1 MNTIE
6 SEFGFDEY
14 IMPTTYGAIP
24 KLESFDA
31 QLYPSGK
38 KKKKKKSNQ
47 MTSLTLSLY
56 YSFWLLW

>member
-38 KKKKKKSNQ
+38 KKNQIKSNDVTDTFFILFLQ
-47 MTSLTLSLY
+47 
-56 YSFWLLW
+56 